1 MSMSAELDKIDVE
14 EVSEEQGRAL
24 FDRIARRFLGMSG
37 VEFLARWD
45 RGDFVG
51 DDRPEV
57 THVAMLIPFG
67 R

>member
-1 MSMSAELDKIDVE
+1 MSMAPEADEIDVE
-14 EVSEEQGRAL
+14 EVSVQEGHAL
-24 FDRIARRFLGMSG
+24 FDRIARRFLGLSG
-37 VEFLARWD
+37 LEFLARWD
-45 RGDFVG
+45 RGDFAE